1 MSSIRLNNSIR
12 DRIIHA
18 ALSHRFKKEAEAIR
32 DDWAAFALKV
42 YNRQYDQK
50 TRDSMEALPEGWLPE
65 SGSIRASFGGRRGYF
80 SFCGSF
86 SVGREAKNLLTS
98 ETRIYKRFLA
108 RDYESM
114 GKIYAADGKSYAAD
128 DKISDEFTD
137 LCRKTEDLETRIKEA
152 KAVLTSALNSVWTV
166 GAVVKNWPH
175 LRPFVPA
182 VKGKS
187 TLPAVTE
194 KKLNELL
201 DLPVA

>member
-12 DRIIHA
+12 DKIIHT

-50 TRDSMEALPEGWLPE
+50 TRNSMEALPEGWLPE
-65 SGSIRASFGGRRGYF
+65 SGSVRASFGGKRGYF

-86 SVGREAKNLLTS
+86 SVGREAANLLTS
-98 ETRIYKRFLA
+98 KEKIFKRFLA
-108 RDYESM
+108 RDRD
-114 GKIYAADGKSYAAD
+114 IICKSYAAD

-137 LCRKTEDLETRIKEA
+137 LHRRTEDLETRIKEA

-175 LRPFVPA
+175 LQPFVPVA
-182 VKGKS
+182 KGKS

-201 DLPVA
+201 DLPVS

>member
-32 DDWAAFALKV
+32 NEWAVFAMRV

-50 TRDSMEALPEGWLPE
+50 TRNSMDALPEGWLPE
-65 SGSIRASFGGRRGYF
+65 SGSIRATFGGRRGYF
-80 SFCGSF
+80 SFSGSF
-86 SVGREAKNLLTS
+86 SMGKEATNLLTS
-98 ETRIYKRFLA
+98 EASIFKRFLA
-108 RDYESM
+108 RDHGNM
-114 GKIYAADGKSYAAD
+114 GKSYSAD

-137 LCRKTEDLETRIKEA
+137 LCRKSEDLETRIREA

-175 LRPFVPA
+175 LQPFVP
-182 VKGKS
+182 VKEKGKS